1 MKNSQRQDLRPII
14 YIVSPSA
21 DQIKIMVAAAIN
33 LEYIPLAYESFDSFF
48 PNYDET
54 TPGCVVLCLEQH
66 DVNTS
71 KMIDRIVKRDASAL
85 VILVTRNWALVDII
99 NAIKQGAT
107 NVVAEPIECLRMVD
121 ALSEAISSDRSKRTG
136 LKLIIPDTL
145 LALLRADE
153 ASIFSLLI
161 QGRTTKEIGS
171 ELDVSV
177 RTIHY
182 RKSSIF
188 KKLGVRDRSEAFE
201 LLRKI
206 RYDEP
211 MYDVSGKTYPSV
223 QNKEFSFSESLSQ

>member
-1 MKNSQRQDLRPII
+1 MKNSQSQDLRPVI

-33 LEYIPLAYESFDSFF
+33 LECIALAYESFNSFF
-48 PNYDET
+48 PYYDET
-54 TPGCVVLCLEQH
+54 APGCVVLCLEQH
-66 DVNTS
+66 DLNAS
-71 KMIDRIVKRDASAL
+71 KMIDRIVKRDPSAL
-85 VILVTRNWALVDII
+85 VILVTKNWALSDII
-99 NAIKQGAT
+99 NAIKQGVT
-107 NVVAEPIECLRMVD
+107 NVVAEPVECFRMVD
-121 ALSEAISSDRSKRTG
+121 VLSEAIASGRSKRTG
-136 LKLIIPDTL
+136 LNLIIPDTV

-171 ELDVSV
+171 ELDFSV

-201 LLRKI
+201 LVRKI
-206 RYDEP
+206 RCDEP
-211 MYDVSGKTYPSV
+211 MYDVIGKSYPSV
-223 QNKEFSFSESLSQ
+223 QNKESSFSESLSQ